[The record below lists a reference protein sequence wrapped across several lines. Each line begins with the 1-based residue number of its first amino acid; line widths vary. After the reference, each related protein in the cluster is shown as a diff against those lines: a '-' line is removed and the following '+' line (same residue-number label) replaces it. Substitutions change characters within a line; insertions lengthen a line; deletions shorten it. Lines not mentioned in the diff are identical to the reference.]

1 MTTKKI
7 LLLSA
12 VLITLAA
19 CNNVD
24 RQECWKAKNTSL
36 SKDCNSGG
44 SSTLSK
50 NTPNIKVKDKKNK
63 STPDTDT
70 PEPDTGGDTPG
81 TDTPG
86 TDTPGTGGTNQ
97 NDPGPDNTDTPEPD
111 TNNDN
116 PSPNEDTNVDTNED
130 TDTNPP
136 NQNNSND
143 IEGYDPFGG
152 LYGPGT

>member
-1 MTTKKI
+1 MHTKKI

-12 VLITLAA
+12 VIITLAA

-24 RQECWKAKNTSL
+24 RQECWKAKHTSL

-50 NTPNIKVKDKKNK
+50 FTPNSKVKDKKNK
-63 STPDTDT
+63 STPDTIVDT
-70 PEPDTGGDTPG
+70 DTPDTGG
-81 TDTPG
+81 
-86 TDTPGTGGTNQ
+86 DTPGTGGTNQ
-97 NDPGPDNTDTPEPD
+97 NDPGPDTDTPEPD

-116 PSPNEDTNVDTNED
+116 PSPNEDTNTNP
-130 TDTNPP
+130 NPP

>member
-81 TDTPG
+81 TDTPN
-86 TDTPGTGGTNQ
+86 TNDDSDTPGTGDTNQ
-97 NDPGPDNTDTPEPD
+97 NDTGSNNPEP
-111 TNNDN
+111 
-116 PSPNEDTNVDTNED
+116 DTNVDTNP
-130 TDTNPP
+130 NPP

>member
-70 PEPDTGGDTPG
+70 PDTGGETPG

-86 TDTPGTGGTNQ
+86 NDTPGTGGTNQ
-97 NDPGPDNTDTPEPD
+97 NDTGPNNPEPD
-111 TNNDN
+111 TN
-116 PSPNEDTNVDTNED
+116 VD

>member
-70 PEPDTGGDTPG
+70 P
-81 TDTPG
+81 
-86 TDTPGTGGTNQ
+86 GTGGTNQ
-97 NDPGPDNTDTPEPD
+97 NDPGPNNPSTPDPD
-111 TNNDN
+111 TNDNNNDNNN
-116 PSPNEDTNVDTNED
+116 PSPPEDNSNNNP
-130 TDTNPP
+130 NPP
-136 NQNNSND
+136 RQGSSGD
-143 IEGYDPFGG
+143 IKGYDPFGG

>member
-44 SSTLSK
+44 SSALSK

-63 STPDTDT
+63 SIPDNDT
-70 PEPDTGGDTPG
+70 PETGGETPG
-81 TDTPG
+81 TDTGG
-86 TDTPGTGGTNQ
+86 TDTGGTNQ
-97 NDPGPDNTDTPEPD
+97 NDPGPANPSTPDPD

-130 TDTNPP
+130 TNTNPP

-143 IEGYDPFGG
+143 IEGYDPFDNV
-152 LYGPGT
+152 YGPGT

>member
-1 MTTKKI
+1 MHIKKI

-12 VLITLAA
+12 VTITLAA

-44 SSTLSK
+44 SSALSK
-50 NTPNIKVKDKKNK
+50 LTPNSKVKDKKNK

-70 PEPDTGGDTPG
+70 PDTGGETPG

-86 TDTPGTGGTNQ
+86 NDTPGNDTPGTGGTNQ
-97 NDPGPDNTDTPEPD
+97 NDPGPDTDTPEPD

-116 PSPNEDTNVDTNED
+116 PSPNEDTNTNP
-130 TDTNPP
+130 NPP